1 LKNWHRI
8 SLILVIVVGLLLWFL
23 SKNSF
28 FPSFKKI
35 FDAKEVAIDE
45 TPLLIKE
52 IKPLAQLV
60 TITAYNEIL
69 VDSVMKTSQG
79 ERIGAILNPL
89 HFGKILTSKKLV
101 IIGKTMVQVGV
112 DLQKLSDDDIIISND
127 SIHLALPAAE
137 ILDIILN
144 PSGTEIFSEQGSWTN
159 EAVVDL
165 KQKIQKRAEAIILE
179 QNLLMIAESR
189 TKEVLQQFL
198 QSAGYKHVTIQFKT
212 PLM

>member
-1 LKNWHRI
+1 MKNWQRI

-112 DLQKLSDDDIIISND
+112 DLQKLSDNDIIISND

>member
-1 LKNWHRI
+1 MKNWHRI

>member
-1 LKNWHRI
+1 MKNWQRI

>member
-1 LKNWHRI
+1 LKNWQRI

>member
-1 LKNWHRI
+1 MH
-8 SLILVIVVGLLLWFL
+8 SLVHFSIFL
-23 SKNSF
+23 S
-28 FPSFKKI
+28 
-35 FDAKEVAIDE
+35 
-45 TPLLIKE
+45 
-52 IKPLAQLV
+52 
-60 TITAYNEIL
+60 
-69 VDSVMKTSQG
+69 
-79 ERIGAILNPL
+79 
-89 HFGKILTSKKLV
+89 SKKAPIKGSFWWGFITKFI

>member
-1 LKNWHRI
+1 M
-8 SLILVIVVGLLLWFL
+8 IVVGLLLWFL